1 MWFKGIEFRVY
12 RGLALGFRVDRAV
25 CGLVPARRQTSA
37 GRARGD
43 SQCAAD
49 EETVSGRSGGAC
61 WVGSIGLGDWSAS
74 AGLRGCSSGLP

>member
-12 RGLALGFRVDRAV
+12 RGLGSRVDRAV

-49 EETVSGRSGGAC
+49 EETGSGRSGGAC
-61 WVGSIGLGDWSAS
+61 WVGFIRLKRDWSAS
-74 AGLRGCSSGLP
+74 AGLRGCSSGLQ